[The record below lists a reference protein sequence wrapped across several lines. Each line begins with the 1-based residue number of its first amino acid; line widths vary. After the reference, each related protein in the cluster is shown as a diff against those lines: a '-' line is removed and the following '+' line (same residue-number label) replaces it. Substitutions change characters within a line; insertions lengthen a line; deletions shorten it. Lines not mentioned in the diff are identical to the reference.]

1 LHVKAHQDQSDDVKN
16 LSCAASLNI
25 MTDNLAQRQCQEMT
39 HAHCT
44 VSTRHVHL
52 QIDDITITKDHQ
64 RWLMDTSS
72 RIPILQYYRDK
83 YKWKVPTFNKVNWKA
98 QQKVLQRYDSNDQRR
113 ILKFCHGW
121 LPTYDRLHR
130 EKQSPTQRCPLCYY
144 LIENNKHL
152 FACKHPGQQAIIETL
167 LKKIDNDNLLYD
179 VNELTEIIKTA
190 IRRTDMTEQQT
201 NNC

>member
-1 LHVKAHQDQSDDVKN
+1 
-16 LSCAASLNI
+16 
-25 MTDNLAQRQCQEMT
+25 
-39 HAHCT
+39 
-44 VSTRHVHL
+44 
-52 QIDDITITKDHQ
+52 
-64 RWLMDTSS
+64 MDTSS
-72 RIPILQYYRDK
+72 RIPILQYYWYK

-98 QQKVLQRYDSNDQRR
+98 QQKVLQRYDSNDQCR